1 VASCYLCGRPLSK
14 GQGLR
19 KTVHTGASVTG
30 FNISSNVLLNW
41 ALNSALRQRYA
52 GIRNYYSVKMLCA
65 PCASRLDQTERQKLI
80 AVLKVAAA
88 GAAILAIV
96 LCLGAIR

>member
-52 GIRNYYSVKMLCA
+52 GIRNYYSVRMLCA
-65 PCASRLDQTERQKLI
+65 PCASRLDQADRQKLI

-88 GAAILAIV
+88 GAVILAIV